1 MSGFKNLA
9 REYDQGDAGTVPM
22 IDRATGTISTPASV
36 LSDTLYLQFEGQ
48 GFHANADGN
57 IALESPPLR
66 GSKPGSAGKVAVFTV
81 KAGGFYPYRFS
92 RIKATGTTLAASAIV
107 LFYEPY

>member
-1 MSGFKNLA
+1 MSGFKSLA

-22 IDRATGTISTPASV
+22 IDRATGAITTPATV

-48 GFHANADGN
+48 GFHSNADGN

-66 GSKPGSAGKVAVFTV
+66 GARPGSAGKVAIFTV
-81 KAGGFYPYRFS
+81 KAGGFYPYRFA